1 MAFTSGIART
11 VITPY
16 WGVELTG
23 WGYYIERRWQRVR
36 DDLCATAL
44 VVDDGE
50 HAAVIIAVDLMVID
64 DRFTALARE
73 KISAEIGIPPHA
85 ILLTASHSHNAPAA
99 GGLRGA
105 GECDQDYADWASRQ
119 AATAAI
125 LAWRSRA
132 PATVSVARTEVAGL
146 AYNRTRVAGPTD
158 NRLTTLW
165 ISRTASDGEDSAE
178 PLAAVINFQAHP
190 CVQTILRPWDVTRDV
205 PGEVCDR
212 LEAAIPGITA
222 MYIQGACG
230 DVNFNPEYS
239 TPERNAE
246 PAQAL
251 ADAAIASR
259 SNAKVVQR
267 PAVAAAML
275 TAQIPTR
282 RWTDAEIDAD
292 RREALSR
299 MATGNTTGWRDTIGR
314 VMTNRPDDMVK
325 RHGGDELK
333 AVQSMCRFNLEWT
346 EQMLVDLH
354 TRPEML
360 STEVQAVRIG
370 DLTVVSN
377 SSEFFTTLALDVR
390 SRAKSPEL
398 MIACYANGRIGYVP
412 DAYDVE
418 RKTYAAYQSPKYC
431 NQFPFTD
438 ESGPALCDA
447 MVEVCEQVSRGAS
460 A

>member
-1 MAFTSGIART
+1 MAFTAGVARK

-44 VVDDGE
+44 VVDDGKNS
-50 HAAVIIAVDLMVID
+50 AVLIAVDLMVID

-73 KISAEIGIPPHA
+73 KIHAETGIPKYA

-132 PATVSVARTEVAGL
+132 PATASIAHTDVAGV
-146 AYNRTRVAGPTD
+146 AYNRTRAGGPVDT
-158 NRLTTLW
+158 RLTTLW
-165 ISRTASDGEDSAE
+165 VSRADGS
-178 PLAAVINFQAHP
+178 PLAAVVNYQAHP
-190 CVQTILRPWDVTRDV
+190 CVQTILRPWDVTRDA

-212 LEAAIPGITA
+212 LEAAIPGLTA

-230 DVNFNPEYS
+230 DVNFQPEFS
-239 TPERNAE
+239 IPERSGE
-246 PAQAL
+246 PAQRIAEAAL
-251 ADAAIASR
+251 ACR
-259 SNAKVVQR
+259 TCAKEMR
-267 PAVAAAML
+267 HPTVAAATL
-275 TAQIPTR
+275 VAQLPTR
-282 RWTDAEIDAD
+282 RWTAAEIDAD
-292 RREALSR
+292 RAEAQER
-299 MATGNTTGWRDTIGR
+299 MATGNTAGWRDSIGR
-314 VMTNRPDDMVK
+314 VMTNRPDDMVA

-333 AVQSMCRFNLEWT
+333 AVRAMCRFNLEWT
-346 EQMLVDLH
+346 EQMLADYQS
-354 TRPEML
+354 RPETL
-360 STEVQAVRIG
+360 STEAQAVRIG
-370 DLTVVSN
+370 DLIVVAN

-390 SRAKSPEL
+390 ARATSPEL
-398 MIACYANGRIGYVP
+398 IIACYANGRIGYVP
-412 DAYDVE
+412 DAHDVE

-431 NQFPFTD
+431 NQFPFTAA
-438 ESGPALCDA
+438 SGPALCDA
-447 MVEVCEQVSRGAS
+447 MLEACSKAS
-460 A
+460 G